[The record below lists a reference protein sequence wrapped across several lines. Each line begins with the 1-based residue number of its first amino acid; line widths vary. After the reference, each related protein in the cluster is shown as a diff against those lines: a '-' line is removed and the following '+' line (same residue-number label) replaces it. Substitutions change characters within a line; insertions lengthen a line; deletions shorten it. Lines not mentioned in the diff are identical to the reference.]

1 MLSSFCPKC
10 KKLLC
15 ACVVTASIAGALF
28 GFQTVDVQGDLPS
41 AHFTG
46 ALVSGTTGTS
56 SQNHVAYN
64 AITDEEY
71 VGFWPDQ
78 LRVAVVGP
86 TGSAGDSPRVEVR
99 LNAPTGP
106 ARSGTGSE
114 FLKGPTGAAG

>member
-1 MLSSFCPKC
+1 MLSNFCPKC

-28 GFQTVDVQGDLPS
+28 GSQTADVQGDLPS
-41 AHFTG
+41 AHLMD
-46 ALVSGTTGTS
+46 ALGTTGT
-56 SQNHVAYN
+56 QNHVAYN

-86 TGSAGDSPRVEVR
+86 TGSEGDSPRVEVR
-99 LNAPTGP
+99 LNGPTGP

-114 FLKGPTGAAG
+114 VPKGPTGAGG